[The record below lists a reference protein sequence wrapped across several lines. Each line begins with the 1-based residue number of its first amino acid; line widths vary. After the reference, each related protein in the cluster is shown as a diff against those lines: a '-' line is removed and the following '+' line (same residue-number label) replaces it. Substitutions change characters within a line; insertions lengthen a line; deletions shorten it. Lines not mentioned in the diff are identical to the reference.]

1 MVTNQK
7 GEFFMDNVNLDNIDT
22 VTEVVEE
29 MSNIDVPGVTTFD
42 LPVETK
48 SNSFGKNV
56 AIAGGSAA
64 ATAVL
69 IFGGKWAVGKAR
81 KWWNKRKEAKAESK
95 AAEGSA
101 DANKTEATSEDNSNK

>member
-1 MVTNQK
+1 
-7 GEFFMDNVNLDNIDT
+7 MDNVNLDNIDT

-29 MSNIDVPGVTTFD
+29 MSNFEAPEVTTFD

-64 ATAVL
+64 VTAVA
-69 IFGGKWAVGKAR
+69 IFGGKWAVGKIS
-81 KWWNKRKEAKAESK
+81 KWWNKRKEAKAQSK